1 MGSKLRLGGVI
12 VDEPGLM
19 RDGHASRG
27 DIDDN
32 SAMGALAIF
41 PATMMVADGVFG
53 EGGQG
58 VLKRQRGAANISAI
72 VDGVMVAQHRW
83 QFADDITAI
92 RSDITHH
99 ALIAAAIVG
108 DVDACDAMLL
118 AEGQDR
124 GLAARFTRSLSEWTS
139 TGSSEERRVVKRCG
153 STSGSGG

>member
-12 VDEPGLM
+12 VDEPGIM

-58 VLKRQRGAANISAI
+58 ALKRQRGAANISPI
-72 VDGVMVAQHRW
+72 VYGVMVAQTRW
-83 QFADDITAI
+83 QFPA
-92 RSDITHH
+92 RKSDGTGKG
-99 ALIAAAIVG
+99 VP
-108 DVDACDAMLL
+108 VRCDP
-118 AEGQDR
+118 G
-124 GLAARFTRSLSEWTS
+124 G
-139 TGSSEERRVVKRCG
+139 RRTLK
-153 STSGSGG
+153 